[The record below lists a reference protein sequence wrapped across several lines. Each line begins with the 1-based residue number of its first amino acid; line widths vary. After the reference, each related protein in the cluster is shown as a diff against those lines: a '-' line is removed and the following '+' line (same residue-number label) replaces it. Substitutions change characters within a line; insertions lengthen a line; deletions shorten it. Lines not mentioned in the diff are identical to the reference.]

1 MTTFITTEHHSQRQ
15 NAHLTFKHNLKH
27 GRHGWLRLTPA
38 YSVKLVSDILA
49 GKTSVANVIDP
60 FSGTGTTPLC
70 AAYLGLKSTGLEIN
84 PFLVWF
90 SSVKARMFHPTVIQT
105 AQELGANIAEV
116 SSSSKSPK
124 LDPPPIHNISR
135 WWNKEELEYL
145 CKLKACIFNA
155 TEVMTGERDLLLV
168 TFCRTVIAL
177 SNAAFN
183 HQSMSFKS
191 NDNSPRLFDSQ
202 CNHSSV
208 FRKELAFVLD
218 GAADNPN
225 TTACIVTGD
234 ARQPSRYV
242 RDKYDILITSPP
254 YPNRISY
261 IREMRPYMYWLD
273 YLTNGRDAGE
283 LDWQAIGGTWGI
295 ATSRLTDW
303 KPSEKTFIPKALKKA
318 ISGISRQVNA
328 NGLLLANYVSKYFDD
343 IWHHI
348 TDVPKLLNDC
358 AEVHYIVGNSSF
370 YGTLLPVEEIYKDML
385 EQAGFKDVQI
395 LRIRKRNSKA
405 ELFEFDVTGRKSAK

>member
-1 MTTFITTEHHSQRQ
+1 MTTFLTTEHPSQKQ

-38 YSVKLVSDILA
+38 YSVKLVSDILD
-49 GKTSVANVIDP
+49 GKTLAAKVIDP

-90 SSVKARMFHPTVIQT
+90 SSVKARMFHPAVIQT
-105 AQELGANIAEV
+105 AQEMGSSITEA

-145 CKLKACIFNA
+145 CKLKACICTA
-155 TEVMTGERDLLLV
+155 TENMTEERDLLLV
-168 TFCRTVIAL
+168 AFCRTVIAL

-191 NDNSPRLFDSQ
+191 NNNSPQLFDSQ
-202 CNHSSV
+202 RDHPTV
-208 FRKELAFVLD
+208 FQKELAFVLD
-218 GAADNPN
+218 CAADNPN
-225 TTACIVTGD
+225 TTPCIITGD
-234 ARQPSRYV
+234 ARQASRYV

-261 IREMRPYMYWLD
+261 IREMRPYMYWLG

-303 KPSEKTFIPKALKKA
+303 KPSKNAFVPNALKKA
-318 ISGISRQVNA
+318 ISGISRRENA
-328 NGLLLANYVSKYFDD
+328 NGVLLANYVSKYFDD

-348 TDVPKLLNDC
+348 IDVPKVLNDC

-370 YGTLLPVEEIYKDML
+370 YGILLPVEEIYRDML
-385 EQAGFKDVQI
+385 EHAGFKNVQI

-405 ELFEFDVTGRKSAK
+405 ELFEFDVSGKKSAK